1 ERAQVSMA
9 RVFESET
16 VERVSRRADRGKRV
30 EHADGAR
37 MFLEQW
43 PEIRLA
49 QPAVDARADL
59 DADDPGNGSR
69 FPEPPREIDLSK
81 PTLPEQTIDAVLEP
95 TLGAEEEVAGCD
107 EGHTTPEPR
116 KIGRAS

>member
-1 ERAQVSMA
+1 MA

-37 MFLEQW
+37 MFLEQLS
-43 PEIRLA
+43 EIRLA
-49 QPAVDARADL
+49 QPAIDARADL
-59 DADDPGNGSR
+59 DADDPWNRSR
-69 FPEPPREIDLSK
+69 FPEPPREIDLSE
-81 PTLPEQTIDAVLEP
+81 PTLSEQTFDAVLEP

-107 EGHTTPEPR
+107 EGHATPESR
-116 KIGRAS
+116 IDASDNACRG